1 MLFSAKLLSSSLKVR
16 EWQSHGPYDIKRN
29 TELESF
35 LMKLVV
41 LPEEVLYKMSESLES
56 SNDIVNSGAIDEG
69 T

>member
-1 MLFSAKLLSSSLKVR
+1 MR